1 MGKKFP
7 KIIEEMNNQWP
18 GEKPLKIMFQYE
30 ARFGLISDIRRCWCP
45 KPTRPLCSA
54 TVSQEYIYAAVSV
67 EDGSIDTLYH
77 MLTLIVCRFSLMS
90 SHIGIPTTE

>member
-30 ARFGLISDIRRCWCP
+30 ARFGLISDIRRCWCQNQ
-45 KPTRPLCSA
+45 LA
-54 TVSQEYIYAAVSV
+54 LSV
-67 EDGSIDTLYH
+67 ALQ
-77 MLTLIVCRFSLMS
+77 
-90 SHIGIPTTE
+90 